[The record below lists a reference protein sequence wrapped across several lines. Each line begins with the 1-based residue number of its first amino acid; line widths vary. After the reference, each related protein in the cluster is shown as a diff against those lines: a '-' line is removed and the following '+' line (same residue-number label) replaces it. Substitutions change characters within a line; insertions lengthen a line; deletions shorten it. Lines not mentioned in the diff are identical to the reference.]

1 MGCLAW
7 GLALAIAVPGPQVM
21 AGRTKPAARD
31 KGADLRG
38 FEAGFAAGQQQ
49 FDRGE
54 FLEAARTWAAA
65 AALLPE
71 TTEHRSNRAAIHEY
85 MADAY
90 ERALAGS
97 EDPELLREGLAPLDR
112 SAEQLAAADPAAAL
126 PGPVVTVREDLRA
139 RLERLAAPP
148 PVVAPEPVAKPE
160 PSPAPP
166 PSRPWKGLAAGGG
179 VALAGGVAMLSLFA
193 VGFTRARARTKEFD
207 DPARGCALPGPEGE
221 CAEIYSAGKSA
232 NTLAVVGLVTAPL
245 LVGAG
250 VAMLVVATRRRGTT
264 QALTPTLGR
273 GFVGVSW
280 ERRF

>member
-1 MGCLAW
+1 
-7 GLALAIAVPGPQVM
+7 M
-21 AGRTKPAARD
+21 AGRTKPAASE
-31 KGADLRG
+31 KGAELRG

-71 TTEHRSNRAAIHEY
+71 TAEHRSNRAAIHEY

-90 ERALAGS
+90 ERALVGS
-97 EDPELLREGLAPLDR
+97 EDRELLREGLAPLDR
-112 SAEQLAAADPAAAL
+112 YAEQLAAADPAATL
-126 PGPVVTVREDLRA
+126 PGPVVAVREDLRA
-139 RLERLAAPP
+139 RLERLEAPP
-148 PVVAPEPVAKPE
+148 PVVAPEPVARPE
-160 PSPAPP
+160 PRPAAPT
-166 PSRPWKGLAAGGG
+166 RPWKGLAAGGG
-179 VALAGGVAMLSLFA
+179 VALAGGAAMLSLFA

-250 VAMLVVATRRRGTT
+250 VAMLVLATRRRGQA
-264 QALTPTLGR
+264 QALHPTLGR